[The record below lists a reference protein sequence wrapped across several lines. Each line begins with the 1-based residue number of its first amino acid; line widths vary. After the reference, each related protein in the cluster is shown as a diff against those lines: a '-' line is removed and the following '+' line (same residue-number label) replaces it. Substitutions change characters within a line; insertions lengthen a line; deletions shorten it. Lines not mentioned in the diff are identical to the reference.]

1 MIAIAD
7 RKDRI
12 FAALGTVLI
21 EALILYGLLM
31 AVRVV
36 PPVPLS
42 EALKVITLA
51 PPPPATKPPPPPP
64 AHVQPK
70 PKLKEGAASPPN
82 LRSKATDVAAPKA
95 PPLLPPPLP
104 AAEMPKLD
112 YDATS
117 GSADIRGPG
126 TGSGGIGQGTGSG
139 YGGNGPGG
147 GGMGAAPPQ
156 HIKGWLHN
164 SDYPREAKEAG
175 MEGTL
180 TIIVTIEPN
189 GRVSN
194 CAVVRSSGS
203 DILDDT
209 TCRLVQERYRYR
221 PALDPM
227 GRPVRAREI
236 QNHSWIMQYDRQGG

>member
-1 MIAIAD
+1 MVLAGVRRDKIT
-7 RKDRI
+7 
-12 FAALGTVLI
+12 AAVASALMEG
-21 EALILYGLLM
+21 LILYALLI

-36 PPVPLS
+36 PPVPVD
-42 EALKVITLA
+42 EALKVFTVV
-51 PPPPATKPPPPPP
+51 PPPPPVQPPPPPP
-64 AHVQPK
+64 AQVQPQM
-70 PKLKEGAASPPN
+70 KLKEGAASPAN
-82 LRSKATDVAAPKA
+82 IRSKATDIAAPKV
-95 PPLLPPPLP
+95 PPMLPPPLP

-147 GGMGAAPPQ
+147 GGMGAAPPR

-203 DILDDT
+203 GILDEA

>member
-1 MIAIAD
+1 MTAIAV

-12 FAALGTVLI
+12 IAALGTVLI

-36 PPVPLS
+36 PPVPVD
-42 EALKVITLA
+42 EVLKAITLA
-51 PPPPATKPPPPPP
+51 PPPPAPKPPLPPP
-64 AHVQPK
+64 APVQPK

-82 LRSKATDVAAPKA
+82 LKSKATDIAAPKA

-104 AAEMPKLD
+104 AAEMPQLD

-117 GSADIRGPG
+117 GAADIRGPG

-139 YGGNGPGG
+139 LGGNGPGG
-147 GGMGAAPPQ
+147 GGIGASPPR
-156 HIKGWLHN
+156 HIRGWLHN
-164 SDYPREAKEAG
+164 SDYPREAKDAG

-194 CAVVRSSGS
+194 CDVVRSSGS
-203 DILDDT
+203 GLLDET

-221 PALDPM
+221 PALDVQ
-227 GRPVRAREI
+227 GRPIRSREI
-236 QNHSWIMQYDRQGG
+236 QNHSWIMQYDRRLG

>member
-1 MIAIAD
+1 MTATVV
-7 RKDRI
+7 RKERI
-12 FAALGTVLI
+12 FAALGTGLI
-21 EALILYGLLM
+21 EALIFYGLLM

-36 PPVPLS
+36 PPMPLS

-51 PPPPATKPPPPPP
+51 PPPPAPKPPPPPP
-64 AHVQPK
+64 APVQPK

-82 LRSKATDVAAPKA
+82 LRSKATDIAAPKLS
-95 PPLLPPPLP
+95 PLLPPPLP
-104 AAEMPKLD
+104 AAEMPRLD

-117 GSADIRGPG
+117 GSADVRGPG

-139 YGGNGPGG
+139 LGGNGPGG
-147 GGMGAAPPQ
+147 GGYGAAPPQ

-175 MEGTL
+175 IEGTL

-194 CAVVRSSGS
+194 CNIVRSSGS
-203 DILDDT
+203 GILDHT

-221 PALDPM
+221 PALDPQ